1 MTSRIAM
8 AFAKAAQ
15 HRRAAYAPF
24 LMAGFP
30 NWETFS
36 RLLKELDNLS
46 CDIVEVGVPAP
57 CAPLDGPAIQKAG
70 NIALGNGATIE
81 TVLTTIESASPR
93 VAAPI
98 VLMTYY
104 DVVSGMPMK
113 EFCKRVKKAGMSGVI
128 IPDVPENLAVE
139 WKIAANA
146 LGIDTIFLVN
156 PSMRSSEIESIA
168 RLSTGFVYFRT
179 TTRQTGAKVIV
190 AEELLSILAHVKRL
204 SSIPVA
210 AGFGIASSE
219 QTRLLAQVADGV
231 IVGSALV
238 QKILDAHNEND
249 AVNSVLGFSKEILA
263 ASRKCAKS
271 SPLRMHCDASVGRE

>member
-1 MTSRIAM
+1 
-8 AFAKAAQ
+8 
-15 HRRAAYAPF
+15 
-24 LMAGFP
+24 
-30 NWETFS
+30 
-36 RLLKELDNLS
+36 
-46 CDIVEVGVPAP
+46 
-57 CAPLDGPAIQKAG
+57 
-70 NIALGNGATIE
+70 
-81 TVLTTIESASPR
+81 
-93 VAAPI
+93 
-98 VLMTYY
+98 
-104 DVVSGMPMK
+104 
-113 EFCKRVKKAGMSGVI
+113 
-128 IPDVPENLAVE
+128 
-139 WKIAANA
+139 
-146 LGIDTIFLVN
+146 
-156 PSMRSSEIESIA
+156 
-168 RLSTGFVYFRT
+168 STGFVYFRT

-204 SSIPVA
+204 SSIPIA